1 MYLCEIQCLC
11 VFCSVL
17 LSVLSNSL
25 PVYMYIFFS
34 IKTFLTEIFIRTS
47 GKYENM
53 TVMETVDHYNNERSG
68 GEGGDG
74 GRGGI
79 LINIHVNTKQ

>member
-1 MYLCEIQCLC
+1 MFVCICVKYRVF
-11 VFCSVL
+11 VFCAVL
-17 LSVLSNSL
+17 LSLLSNSL

-68 GEGGDG
+68 GDG

-79 LINIHVNTKQ
+79 LINIHVNTKR

>member
-17 LSVLSNSL
+17 LSLLSNSL

-68 GEGGDG
+68 GGWRE
-74 GRGGI
+74 RGYF
-79 LINIHVNTKQ
+79 NKHTCEYKTVTC